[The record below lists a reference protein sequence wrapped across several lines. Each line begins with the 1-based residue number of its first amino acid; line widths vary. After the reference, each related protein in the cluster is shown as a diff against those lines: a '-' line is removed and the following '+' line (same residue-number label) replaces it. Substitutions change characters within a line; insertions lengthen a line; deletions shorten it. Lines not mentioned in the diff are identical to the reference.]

1 MRTGTVDLAS
11 LPAPVTDTLGVSLPC
26 SRAAALD
33 RWSQALAI
41 LGVIQVAVVALG
53 AAFQR
58 PSSSFARGGT
68 DPTLHALLAAI
79 FLPLLFVSLARFAE
93 RRLLQRPPEG
103 LLLAQF
109 CVYAFGTVLAT
120 AATILFDIASEASRR
135 VYFVSHGTLALA
147 FLALAVWTTGAYL
160 AAPAED

>member
-11 LPAPVTDTLGVSLPC
+11 LPEPLASTLGVSLPC

-33 RWSQALAI
+33 RWSQALAM
-41 LGVIQVAVVALG
+41 LSVIQVAVVALG

-58 PSSSFARGGT
+58 RSSTFGEGT
-68 DPTLHALLAAI
+68 TGPTLHALLGAL

-93 RRLLQRPPEG
+93 RRLLHRPPKG
-103 LLLAQF
+103 LLLVQF
-109 CVYAFGTVLAT
+109 GVYVLGAALAT
-120 AATILFDIASEASRR
+120 AATLLFEVASEASRR
-135 VYFVSHGTLALA
+135 VFLVSHGTLALA